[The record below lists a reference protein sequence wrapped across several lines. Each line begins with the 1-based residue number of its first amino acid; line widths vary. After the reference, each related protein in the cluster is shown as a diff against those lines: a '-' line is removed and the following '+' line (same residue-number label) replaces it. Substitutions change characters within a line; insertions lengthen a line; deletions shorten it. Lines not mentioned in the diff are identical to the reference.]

1 MREFL
6 GGFGDDYSDWDWEA
20 YEQDENVSHRL
31 FKCDDG
37 EIYFY
42 IGE

>member
-1 MREFL
+1 MRDFL
-6 GGFGDDYSDWDWEA
+6 GSFGSDGSDWDWEA

-31 FKCDDG
+31 FKGDDG